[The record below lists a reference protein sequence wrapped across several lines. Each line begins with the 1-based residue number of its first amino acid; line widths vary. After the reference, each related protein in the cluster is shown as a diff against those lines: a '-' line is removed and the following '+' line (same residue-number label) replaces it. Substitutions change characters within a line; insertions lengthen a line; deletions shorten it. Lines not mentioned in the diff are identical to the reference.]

1 MFFSPLFKNFTF
13 MKKTSFAPSV
23 LIILFGLSTAF
34 LSLYFMLERE
44 KNDIK
49 SQVFSRTHELKNSIE
64 REYYKAESVLRGIEG
79 FILSSQDVTR
89 KEFETFCRSTI
100 DKEAPFH
107 IVEWQPKVPAHQ
119 REAYESRAVSD
130 GLKNFKFFEID
141 GKGRPI
147 PAKKRLFHFPVY
159 YSYSPMPEFQTVGL
173 DLAFS
178 PLRMKSKY
186 RSMKLGQ
193 AVVSGTFP
201 LLTKGQMEGHRVF
214 AITYPVFNSP
224 AISQTDD
231 LKDLKGFIAI
241 VVYIKEFF
249 APLTKIER
257 KEFFEFV
264 VIDRDDDDD
273 DIKNKA
279 IFSTLKNK
287 QVAADLS
294 QTISIDVNNRNL
306 ELVVYPT
313 KKLVKSETTYL
324 PWIIWLLI
332 MAISLGL
339 AVYVFI
345 KSKNQEKVNL
355 YERQLQQK
363 QRLESIGVLAS
374 GIAHEFNNILHC
386 ITLSTEGLSFS
397 DDKDSHKERVETTLD
412 YCIRGRELVRQI
424 LSFARKD
431 SGAFEEVL
439 LAEELRK
446 TMELIRSSNRHQ
458 IEFELDIQ
466 EEKHVP
472 AYINVS
478 HISQIM
484 INLCNN
490 SAHAMNNQGV
500 IKISYQL
507 TDSEHIISVQDH
519 GHGMSEDVMEKLFD
533 PFFTT
538 KAINEGTGLGLSV
551 IFGIVKSYSGDIEV
565 ASEVGKGSIFKVKL
579 PR

>member
-1 MFFSPLFKNFTF
+1 
-13 MKKTSFAPSV
+13 MKKTPITPSI

-64 REYYKAESVLRGIEG
+64 REYYKAENVLRGIEG

-89 KEFETFCRSTI
+89 KEFEIFCRSTI
-100 DKEAPFH
+100 DKESPFH
-107 IVEWQPKVPAHQ
+107 IVEWQPKVPSHQ
-119 REAYESRAVSD
+119 REAYESRAVRD
-130 GLKNFKFFEID
+130 GLKNFKFFEIE
-141 GKGRPI
+141 GKGKQI
-147 PAKKRLFHFPVY
+147 PAKKRLFHFPAY
-159 YSYSPMPEFQTVGL
+159 YSYSPVPEYQTVGL

-193 AVVSGTFP
+193 PVVSGTFP
-201 LLTKGQMEGHRVF
+201 VITKSKMEGNLGF
-214 AITYPVFNSP
+214 AITYPVFNSL
-224 AISQTDD
+224 AISGSDD

-241 VVYIKEFF
+241 VIYIKEFF
-249 APLTKIER
+249 APLTKMER
-257 KEFFEFV
+257 KELFEFV
-264 VIDRDDDDD
+264 VIDHDD
-273 DIKNKA
+273 DIKNKT
-279 IFSTLKNK
+279 IFSTLKSK

-294 QTISIDVNNRNL
+294 QTISIDVNNRDL
-306 ELVVYPT
+306 GLVVYPT
-313 KKLVKSETTYL
+313 KILLKRETTYL

-339 AVYVFI
+339 AVYIFI
-345 KSKNQEKVNL
+345 KSKNQEKLKL

-386 ITLSTEGLSFS
+386 ITLSTEGLDFS
-397 DDKDSHKERVETTLD
+397 DDKDSHKERVNTALD
-412 YCIRGRELVRQI
+412 YCMRGRELVRQI

-431 SGAFEEVL
+431 SGSHEEILLSEEVK
-439 LAEELRK
+439 R

-458 IEFELDIQ
+458 IEFELDIH
-466 EEKHVP
+466 EEGDIP
-472 AYINVS
+472 IYINVNQ
-478 HISQIM
+478 ISQII

-490 SAHAMNNQGV
+490 AAHALSNRGV
-500 IKISYQL
+500 IKVSYQL
-507 TDSEHIISVQDH
+507 TNNNHIISVQDH
-519 GHGMSEDVMEKLFD
+519 GHGMSEDVIEKLFD

-538 KAINEGTGLGLSV
+538 KPLNEGTGLGLSV
-551 IFGIVKSYSGDIEV
+551 IFGIVKSYNGDIEV
-565 ASEVGKGSIFKVKL
+565 ISEVGKGSTFKVKL